1 MTSDTYSPPGPGSW
15 ALDASHCERP
25 MSRFTATS
33 FPGLYTR
40 GMRAGMER
48 YGILLDTIELALVD
62 GFSYTAVRPLGAPPG
77 AKGAPPKLLLKLL
90 LRVHPGLRRRVR
102 RAGEVVAEKPWR
114 EDTRVFFDE
123 YAPQLRAKLRDL
135 QAVDVT
141 TLEAAGLVAHVDED
155 GAQASFAG
163 QHLTVLGVRR
173 ATDLLDAVRDVHASA
188 HEPSVLAYRARLGIA
203 GPPRIAVVLQRM
215 LEPRCAG
222 VLFTRHPVTGND
234 ERLVEASWGVGE
246 AVVSGLVEPDR
257 VRMRRGGEVIEQ
269 HVGVKDVAIRAAEHG
284 MTETAVDEADRSRP
298 CLDAEDLAA
307 LEGLAALCESA
318 VPGAHDIEWAFVGRR
333 LFLLQR
339 RDVTR

>member
-1 MTSDTYSPPGPGSW
+1 MTPTPLP
-15 ALDASHCERP
+15 H
-25 MSRFTATS
+25 ATS
-33 FPGLYTR
+33 
-40 GMRAGMER
+40 RARFG
-48 YGILLDTIELALVD
+48 GKAAALAEAL
-62 GFSYTAVRPLGAPPG
+62 
-77 AKGAPPKLLLKLL
+77 
-90 LRVHPGLRRRVR
+90 
-102 RAGEVVAEKPWR
+102 
-114 EDTRVFFDE
+114 
-123 YAPQLRAKLRDL
+123 
-135 QAVDVT
+135 
-141 TLEAAGLVAHVDED
+141 AAGLPVPDGLALEVELVEAICAGATGTEAGWLESLGGTAAVRSSAVDED

-234 ERLVEASWGVGE
+234 ERLIEASWGVGE

-318 VPGAHDIEWAFVGRR
+318 VPGAHDIEWAFVGRH